1 MKRSLPK
8 KKLLVIDDDPAVLF
22 AFRKLFGKS
31 DFQVDTSESF
41 DEAKKFIDKNIYQL
55 IITDLGFSETI
66 NEAGIAISQY
76 ARKKIPGVKI
86 ILWTGM
92 DLSRISE
99 KARQAQID
107 LCLIKPV
114 SPNLIQSL
122 VENLRCI

>member
-76 ARKKIPGVKI
+76 ARKNRCQNYSLDRDG
-86 ILWTGM
+86 
-92 DLSRISE
+92 
-99 KARQAQID
+99 
-107 LCLIKPV
+107 
-114 SPNLIQSL
+114 SPNLESTPGPDRPLSHQTYHPT
-122 VENLRCI
+122 